1 MTSRTFAKELAAMFS
16 ASGMSVMTPHETDSA
31 TKFPE
36 ELRRLIAD
44 DTARFHSVRI
54 RRGMASQLER
64 GYMVSAI
71 AFGYRA
77 ERTVLQGVRDVG
89 TVWTVCEAEAVLIRE
104 MYARREA
111 GESLRNLAGWLNEA
125 GIAPPGGGR
134 GWYASTVARILS
146 NPIYRGWFLPGR
158 HLAKVATSNRDQAC
172 LHRSGF
178 ARETLRIV
186 GDVQWFA
193 VQEPNA
199 VVVGSDETRD

>member
-1 MTSRTFAKELAAMFS
+1 MSSRTFAKELAAMFY
-16 ASGMSVMTPHETDSA
+16 ASGMRVMTPHETDSV
-31 TKFPE
+31 TTFPE

-44 DTARFHSVRI
+44 NAARFHSVRI

-77 ERTVLQGVRDVG
+77 ERAVLQGGRDVG

-125 GIAPPGGGR
+125 GIAPPGGGPR
-134 GWYASTVARILS
+134 MVRIDGCTH
-146 NPIYRGWFLPGR
+146 PFEPDLPRVVFSRAALGEGR
-158 HLAKVATSNRDQAC
+158 
-172 LHRSGF
+172 
-178 ARETLRIV
+178 
-186 GDVQWFA
+186 
-193 VQEPNA
+193 
-199 VVVGSDETRD
+199 DEQSRPRVPA